1 MDKKKLLKKMKKN
14 KKITH
19 QPSYIERIKHYY
31 EVFSDFSD
39 IKYLLN
45 NILEADRLLQQK
57 QLPQD
62 LPELLL
68 PDDIQD
74 TIFAFVNN
82 KYPMGDPKGDQVWNE
97 YVDNLP
103 KLDKDIREFRDYLED
118 EYGMWAY
125 ISAPFVNDLAK
136 FLNGHKVLEVM
147 AGNGYI
153 SKGLRDNGADVI
165 CTDSLAWTKENE
177 TGKHLLTDV
186 EALDAIEAFE
196 KYQDDIDYIIMCW
209 SPDGVDIDWR
219 LLSAIRESGKDITL
233 ITIGEKYGATDSKQF
248 WDNAEFIEN
257 DDVTKLNQHHQ
268 RFDLIDDQ
276 LYFVK

>member
-1 MDKKKLLKKMKKN
+1 MKKN

-74 TIFAFVNN
+74 TIFTFVNN
-82 KYPMGDPKGDQVWNE
+82 KYPMGDPKGDQVWNT

-136 FLNGHKVLEVM
+136 FLDGHKVLEVM

-186 EALDAIEAFE
+186 EALDAIEAFQ
-196 KYQDDIDYIIMCW
+196 KYQDEIDYIIMCW

-233 ITIGEKYGATDSKQF
+233 ITIGEKYGATDSKIF
-248 WDNAEFIEN
+248 WDNAEFIEI
-257 DDVTKLNQHHQ
+257 DDVKKLNQHHQ

-276 LYFVK
+276 LFFVK